1 MSSERDYKAYMP
13 AVVRMVLGEPTAIR
27 GDNWRYGENERISVD
42 IAKGTWMAHGEGGGG
57 VLELVK
63 THARDW
69 TPHTDL
75 DEWLDRHGIAHNDNA
90 PKPTPTKAKGKLV
103 ASYDYRDASGAVVL
117 RVNRYAPKRFSQCR
131 PDGNG
136 GWLYRDIYKGLT
148 HVPYRLGDILANSS
162 APVFVVEGEKDAD
175 NLAKL
180 GALATCNAAGAGKWP
195 DELTPHLRGRDVII
209 LPDNDD
215 MGRKH
220 AALVCSKL
228 AGVAKSVRVLELPGL
243 PEKGDVSDWLAA
255 GGTID
260 QLRDL
265 AAKVPQELAALAN
278 DNNPLDI
285 IFAHELGDD
294 FEPPDELVEG
304 VLTAG
309 AGTILYGD
317 SNSGKTFLA
326 IDMAC
331 AVARG
336 VPWMERQTEP
346 GLVVYVA
353 SESPASVR
361 GRLQAYQR
369 HYGVK
374 VPNFAIVQAPV
385 NLWSGD
391 EDTEALI
398 AAVRRVE
405 QQTGQRAVLV
415 IGDTLARMTAGA
427 NENSGEDMG
436 LVVGRFDLIR
446 LKTGAHFLLIHHSGK
461 DAAKGA
467 RGHSSLR
474 AAVDTEIEV
483 TATDEGRCA
492 EVTKQRDLATKG
504 DRIGFQLETIAL
516 GETKWGKPATTCIVL
531 PAAAPTKAK
540 KAKPMGRNEIK
551 VVGYMAKLHPQGAK
565 VPDIATALEIDRSNL
580 RKTLNKLVGEGVLT
594 QVGHIYY
601 HPDPT
606 PKPDVE

>member
-1 MSSERDYKAYMP
+1 MNRDYKSLMP
-13 AVVRMVLGEPTAIR
+13 GVARHVWGEPNPNHTTATE
-27 GDNWRYGENERISVD
+27 WRWGTHGSRSVD
-42 IAKGTWMAHGEGGGG
+42 IEAGVWCDHETGEGGGA
-57 VLELVK
+57 LDL
-63 THARDW
+63 ARMAKDW
-69 TPHTDL
+69 TPTTDL
-75 DEWLDRHGIAHNDNA
+75 GEWAARHGIASNDNATNDNA
-90 PKPTPTKAKGKLV
+90 PKTRQKRRVVATYDYTDAEGKLV
-103 ASYDYRDASGAVVL
+103 L
-117 RVNRYAPKRFSQCR
+117 RVKRFEPKGFSQER
-131 PDGNG
+131 PDGTPG
-136 GWLYRDIYKGLT
+136 GIPDADQ
-148 HVPYRLGDILANSS
+148 VPFDLVNLLKFPS
-162 APVFVVEGEKDAD
+162 APVYIVGGEKDVI
-175 NLAKL
+175 NLRRR
-180 GALATCNAAGAGKWP
+180 GVVATCNAGGEGKWW
-195 DELTPHLRGRDVII
+195 DSMTPWFKGRDVII
-209 LPDNDD
+209 LPDYDD
-215 MGRKH
+215 QGRKH
-220 AALVCSKL
+220 ANLVRSKL
-228 AGVAKSVRVLELPGL
+228 TGIADRIRVVALPDL
-243 PEKGDVSDWLAA
+243 PEKGDVSDWLKIPGNNVDVLTDLVNAPAA
-255 GGTID
+255 
-260 QLRDL
+260 
-265 AAKVPQELAALAN
+265 AN
-278 DNNPLDI
+278 ENDPLNI
-285 IFAHELGDD
+285 VFAHELGDD

-336 VPWMERQTEP
+336 ADWMGRKTEP

-353 SESPASVR
+353 SESPASVK

-369 HYGVK
+369 HHGCK

-385 NLWSGD
+385 NLWSGP

-398 AAVRRVE
+398 SAVQRVE

-446 LKTGAHFLLIHHSGK
+446 LRTGAHFLLIHHSGK

-504 DRIGFQLETIAL
+504 ERIGFQLESITL

-531 PAAAPTKAK
+531 PAAAPTKSQK
-540 KAKPMGRNEIK
+540 VKAMGKNEIK

-580 RKTLNKLVGEGVLT
+580 RKTLDKLVGEEVLT
-594 QVGHIYY
+594 RVGHIYY
-601 HPDPT
+601 HPNPR
-606 PKPDVE
+606 PKTDAE